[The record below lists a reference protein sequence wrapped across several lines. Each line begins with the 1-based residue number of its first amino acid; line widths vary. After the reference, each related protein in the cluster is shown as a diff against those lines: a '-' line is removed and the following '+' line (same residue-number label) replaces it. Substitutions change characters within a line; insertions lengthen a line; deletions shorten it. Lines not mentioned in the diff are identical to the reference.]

1 MAVRKTSPAGT
12 SGPDTTPPALELV
25 DAMMSRYV
33 QWREHAAAATD
44 AYSEWS
50 AAPAGEKAS
59 RFAAYFAALDREE
72 ASAGTYAVAVADVE
86 RSLHYDPS
94 AMNAAR

>member
-1 MAVRKTSPAGT
+1 MTRPAVAV
-12 SGPDTTPPALELV
+12 V

-72 ASAGTYAVAVADVE
+72 ASAGSYAVAVADVE
-86 RSLHYDPS
+86 RSLRHDRS
-94 AMNAAR
+94 AMKGAR